1 MKGRPLPTLDRRSM
15 LAKTK
20 KDLALPTKAQLPP
33 MHKGYTTKS
42 RESSSESNKVLS
54 DEDLIDVAEFGAKT
68 NPSGTG
74 RSSGPTKQP
83 TAAQRHQIVSNRN
96 PSSSYVRTSSAS
108 TRAAG
113 ASTSSGSSSR
123 AQAAPPCLFIPSDDE
138 SSDEECLETQGQR

>member
-15 LAKTK
+15 LAK
-20 KDLALPTKAQLPP
+20 KDLALPTKAQLPS

-42 RESSSESNKVLS
+42 RESSESNKELS
-54 DEDLIDVAEFGAKT
+54 DEDSIDVAEFGAKT

-74 RSSGPTKQP
+74 SSSGPTEQP

-113 ASTSSGSSSR
+113 ATTSSGSSSR
-123 AQAAPPCLFIPSDDE
+123 AQAAPLCLFIPSDDE
-138 SSDEECLETQGQR
+138 SLDEECLDTRAKIIN